1 MFQPCAGGYLAN
13 SYFQAAEKL
22 LVRKVKV
29 SSERLMKST
38 FCMSG
43 RSVWKEQQEKSVLK
57 C

>member
-1 MFQPCAGGYLAN
+1 MFQLSAGGYLAN

-29 SSERLMKST
+29 SPERLMKST

-43 RSVWKEQQEKSVLK
+43 RSVWKEQQEKSVL
-57 C
+57 